1 MSTPEITT
9 RIDAPAPTDERA
21 IDAAVASAVAVIEA
35 AATLEQLKAARLAQ
49 TGDKSP
55 LALANR
61 AIATLENTGD
71 STSADRRALFRAL
84 RELDAGLLQTSTLS
98 DLLTVRSR
106 EDPGPDCP
114 LADMLWLLG
123 SWLLGREQQPLLA
136 ISCPRAVCPDS

>member
-61 AIATLENTGD
+61 AIATLPKADKATAGRLIGRARTTPSVTRGSWPTRR
-71 STSADRRALFRAL
+71 STSPCPTTGNRPAR
-84 RELDAGLLQTSTLS
+84 GT
-98 DLLTVRSR
+98 RS
-106 EDPGPDCP
+106 PP
-114 LADMLWLLG
+114 
-123 SWLLGREQQPLLA
+123 
-136 ISCPRAVCPDS
+136 